1 MSYCN
6 KIDCSDLENMK
17 PYQFENRL
25 DYCVEHCDKYFTCD
39 TVAYMDD
46 KLKKVLG
53 WNLRNYINLV
63 YLGGLLIFK
72 MNVKDFG
79 ESYIT
84 N

>member
-46 KLKKVLG
+46 KLKEMLG
-53 WNLRNYINLV
+53 
-63 YLGGLLIFK
+63 
-72 MNVKDFG
+72 
-79 ESYIT
+79 
-84 N
+84 